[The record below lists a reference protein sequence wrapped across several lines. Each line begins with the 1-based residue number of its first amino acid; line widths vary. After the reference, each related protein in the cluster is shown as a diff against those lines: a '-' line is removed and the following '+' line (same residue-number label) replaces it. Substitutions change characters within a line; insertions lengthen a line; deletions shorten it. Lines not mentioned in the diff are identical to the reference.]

1 MACQG
6 VPGPCQVSVGRPVL
20 PVIWFQVSKRRR
32 TSAQYR
38 GAVRRWRRG
47 LKCGE
52 IAVDG
57 DAFAID
63 PGDLWFKG
71 CNTGAANLICEMK
84 KP

>member
-1 MACQG
+1 M
-6 VPGPCQVSVGRPVL
+6 
-20 PVIWFQVSKRRR
+20 
-32 TSAQYR
+32 
-38 GAVRRWRRG
+38 RRWRRG

-63 PGDLWFKG
+63 PGDLWFKD
-71 CNTGAANLICEMK
+71 CNTGTANLICEMK